1 VEEFVTHLEG
11 NAMFEKILVPTDGS
25 EHAAQAV
32 AVASDLAVKYEAE
45 LTLLHVM
52 EEVGTSRVPVAL
64 ASYIRIEHA
73 DVSERNLLEGV
84 ASQIVG
90 RAATKAREL
99 GVKTVREEIDAG
111 SPGAT
116 IVDHA
121 GKHGTDLI
129 VMGRRGLGRV
139 ADLFMGSVSH
149 RVTQLADCA
158 CLTVK

>member
-1 VEEFVTHLEG
+1 
-11 NAMFEKILVPTDGS
+11 MFEKILVPTDGS
-25 EHAAQAV
+25 EHAARAV
-32 AVASDLAVKYEAE
+32 AMASDLAVKYEAE

-52 EEVGTSRVPVAL
+52 EEIGTCRIPTELENYA
-64 ASYIRIEHA
+64 RIEHV
-73 DVSERNLLEGV
+73 DVSERDMLTTV
-84 ASQIVG
+84 AKQVVG
-90 RAATKAREL
+90 RAATKAREA

-121 GKHGTDLI
+121 CKHGTDLI

>member
-1 VEEFVTHLEG
+1 MTPLEG
-11 NAMFEKILVPTDGS
+11 NAKFEKILVHTDDS
-25 EHAAQAV
+25 KHAARAV
-32 AVASDLAVKYEAE
+32 AVASDLAVKYDAE

-52 EEVGTSRVPVAL
+52 EEIGTCRIPTELENYV
-64 ASYIRIEHA
+64 RIEHV
-73 DVSERNLLEGV
+73 DVSERNLLEGG

-90 RAATKAREL
+90 RAATKAREA

-129 VMGRRGLGRV
+129 VMGRRGLGRA
-139 ADLFMGSVSH
+139 ADLLMGSVSH
-149 RVTQLADCA
+149 RVAQLADCA